1 VGYEIP
7 SRRRQARFSWW
18 QDIAAMLKIF
28 VMVAIVVTLGVEAIS
43 FDLLGDCTVCL
54 WERVK

>member
-1 VGYEIP
+1 MKYRVEEDKP
-7 SRRRQARFSWW
+7 RVSWW
-18 QDIAAMLKIF
+18 QDIAAMLNIF